1 MARKSLPAHLRKS
14 GPGTGGRNWD
24 RDLAI
29 CTEKKATG
37 ATNVALGK
45 KYGLSAE
52 MIRHIINT
60 GDRNARDGRN
70 RWMSVAEHR
79 AEMREERDRAN
90 SPS

>member
-1 MARKSLPAHLRKS
+1 MSRKSIPVELRKS

-29 CTEKKATG
+29 CAEKKESG

-60 GDRNARDGRN
+60 GARNEREGYTH
-70 RWMSVAEHR
+70 WMSAPERR
-79 AEMREERDRAN
+79 AARKEREASSVR
-90 SPS
+90 